1 MSRPHV
7 NNSNNRVFCLHSNLI
22 SSQTQNTNKIC
33 HFTDEN
39 LNRPLIMNPIHLH
52 TITQMTVKTLFTT
65 CTPFYS
71 ENGSKP
77 FKSNL
82 STKETHQ
89 P

>member
-1 MSRPHV
+1 
-7 NNSNNRVFCLHSNLI
+7 
-22 SSQTQNTNKIC
+22 
-33 HFTDEN
+33 
-39 LNRPLIMNPIHLH
+39 MNQIHLH
-52 TITQMTVKTLFTT
+52 TITQMTVKTLLTT
-65 CTPFYS
+65 CAPFYS